1 MNLVNGKGNDV
12 MFWKKKEPDYPPVD
26 ITKKV
31 VRTWW
36 GGKKF
41 VPTTKREQRKIK
53 AALLKQN
60 PKLTIIDDAA
70 KKEKDLEWID
80 RIEDYD
86 ALL

>member
-1 MNLVNGKGNDV
+1 
-12 MFWKKKEPDYPPVD
+12 MFGKKKKQELPPVD
-26 ITKKV
+26 ITKKL

-41 VPTTKREQRKIK
+41 VPTTKREQREMKK
-53 AALLKQN
+53 ALLKAN

-80 RIEDYD
+80 RIEEYD
-86 ALL
+86 AML

>member
-1 MNLVNGKGNDV
+1 
-12 MFWKKKEPDYPPVD
+12 MFGKKKKQELPPVD
-26 ITKKV
+26 ITKKL

-41 VPTTKREQRKIK
+41 VPTTKREQREMKK
-53 AALLKQN
+53 ALLKAN

-80 RIEDYD
+80 RIEEYD
-86 ALL
+86 AMF

>member
-1 MNLVNGKGNDV
+1 
-12 MFWKKKEPDYPPVD
+12 MFGKKKKQELPPVD
-26 ITKKV
+26 ITKKL

-41 VPTTKREQRKIK
+41 VPTTKREQREMKK
-53 AALLKQN
+53 ALLKAN

-70 KKEKDLEWID
+70 KTERELEWID
-80 RIEDYD
+80 RIEEYD